1 MCITSIL
8 YFINTIKLEIMDEED
23 KYGDLYEDGID
34 ERIKEKDQFNNSINS
49 VKELFDPAKK
59 IDPKL

>member
-1 MCITSIL
+1 MCSTSIL

-34 ERIKEKDQFNNSINS
+34 EQIKEKDLDGGIT
-49 VKELFDPAKK
+49 VED
-59 IDPKL
+59 